1 MYVICSLA
9 YWEPAKWVAKLREYR
24 TNSPEVPLLLK
35 TDMSTGHFS
44 ASDRYKYIRETAV
57 EYSFILEQICPSVVS
72 AALETSTPRS
82 TPLAEET

>member
-1 MYVICSLA
+1 MYAICSLA

-82 TPLAEET
+82 APLAEET